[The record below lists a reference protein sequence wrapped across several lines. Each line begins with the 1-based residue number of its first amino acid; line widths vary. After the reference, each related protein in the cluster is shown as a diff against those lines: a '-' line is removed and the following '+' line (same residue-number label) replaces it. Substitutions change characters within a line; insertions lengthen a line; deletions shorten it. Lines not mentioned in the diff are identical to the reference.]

1 MKRHVA
7 NALRTG
13 VPFGLV
19 MGLLNGSTRD
29 EVLAIGIAN
38 AAAFGIAMAF
48 VFARAERAWA
58 KLREPYDAEGVLL
71 HGPASCA
78 IGPGYLVLTQRRLV
92 WLPRKDSQREKRIE
106 IPLAELASI
115 RVPAALMRNRLEV
128 TVRTGE
134 KVRFL
139 VRGPREWETRLQA
152 PRAIVHSAAR

>member
-13 VPFGLV
+13 LPFGLV
-19 MGLLNGSTRD
+19 FGLIDRD
-29 EVLAIGIAN
+29 TTEQALTMGIASGL
-38 AAAFGIAMAF
+38 AFGIAMAF
-48 VFARAERAWA
+48 VLARAERTWA
-58 KLREPYDAEGVLL
+58 KLREAYDPEGVLH

-92 WLPRKDSQREKRIE
+92 WLPRRESQRAKRIE
-106 IPLAELASI
+106 IPLAELASVH
-115 RVPAALMRNRLEV
+115 VPAALLRNRLDV

-139 VRGPREWETRLQA
+139 VGGAREWETALQA
-152 PRAIVHSAAR
+152 PRAVVHSTAH